1 MMFWS
6 DLLRPTDTCAVLC
19 CAVLC
24 CAVLQGELATIGTTM
39 QTTAILEAGRIS
51 LDSGNRTVK
60 ILYADKDA
68 LQPCALE

>member
-1 MMFWS
+1 
-6 DLLRPTDTCAVLC
+6 
-19 CAVLC
+19 VLC